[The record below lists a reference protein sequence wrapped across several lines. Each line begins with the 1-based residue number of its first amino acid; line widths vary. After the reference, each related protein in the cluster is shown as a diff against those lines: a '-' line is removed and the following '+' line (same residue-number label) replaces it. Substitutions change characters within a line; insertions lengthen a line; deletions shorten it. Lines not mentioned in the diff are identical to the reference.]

1 MLKSE
6 VCVNGLVT
14 RSAVAKTN
22 SEGKPFVSFGI
33 RVNVPDRQGAGCMLD
48 ISVSC
53 DGEDT
58 TGLVTNARVE
68 IKGTMTFKKRG
79 ERVYLNLHASEV
91 SLNPPSTTDM
101 ISGTL
106 SMRGTIGK
114 NVDAKNDK
122 NGKPYML
129 FSAYS
134 AEKVDDT
141 FEYTWVRFVSFGE
154 NDAIKPQSK
163 IEVSGELELSCYE
176 GRLNISCRARDIKE
190 WVKQPQQADGQ
201 NPLP

>member
-79 ERVYLNLHASEV
+79 ERVYLNLHASEA

-154 NDAIKPQSK
+154 NDAIKPQGK

-176 GRLNISCRARDIKE
+176 DRLNISCRAREIKE
-190 WVKQPQQADGQ
+190 WVKQPQADGQ